1 MATVDQRVLEI
12 LIKAQDEAS
21 KALKGIADEANN
33 AQNKFEDL
41 SKNLKIAGGIL
52 TGVGVAGVL
61 AVRDWANAAGVAQVQ
76 MAKVNTIL
84 GNISKDVGLSFVEL
98 QKETA
103 KTSKAFIKLGF
114 DDEETSVVFA
124 KNLQI
129 TKNVAESH
137 ALLAAQSDLARFK
150 SIGLAEAGQAVQ
162 LALMGNKRIL
172 KQLGIELDDNAT
184 KTEILAAIQSKT
196 GGQAEAFSHTYQGA
210 LAAMSVS
217 TTNLKEALGSK
228 LIPIFTSVIE
238 KVMAF
243 VDQINTLN
251 PSILPTV
258 GVIVAVGSAFA
269 LVVGPLLLLLGFLPA
284 IAAGFGIISAV
295 ALPVIGIL
303 AAVAAVGALIFL
315 NWNTISGVF
324 QGVANTI
331 TGFMVI
337 AKPFVDEFL
346 AIATQWIMEMA
357 KAIGEQLN
365 TAFIALQIA
374 LIPIMPTLQ
383 FLGEMLAVVAGVI
396 ITTLGGAILLMIPI
410 LGSFLEGAIMVFTG
424 VVQTIAGAIQI
435 IQGIFGIFG
444 GLLVG
449 FITGDFTMFKKG
461 INDVWE
467 GIKTIF
473 NAATTFL
480 TGMMTLWFGG
490 LQTLFNKVMKETIL
504 GQIVT
509 GFWADMNK
517 MFIEGTASV
526 FNLLKAGLDRLTQLF
541 ESFKQG
547 VVDILRQIKF
557 PRISVGEGV
566 AKVAGREIKYPTIN
580 IDAVSYFQK
589 GGFVGSTGLA
599 MLHAGEFVLSK
610 DMLKGRADIPSQIQ
624 NTFNQPINIE
634 ATLSNELDFDLLGY
648 KLAWELRNAR

>member
-1 MATVDQRVLEI
+1 MALDQRILEI
-12 LIKAQDEAS
+12 VIKAQDEAS
-21 KALKGIADEANN
+21 KTIKGIGDEVTNT
-33 AQNKFEDL
+33 KTRFEDL

-52 TGVGVAGVL
+52 TGVGVAGAL
-61 AVRDWANAAGVAQVQ
+61 AVKDWATAAGQAQAEMARVDTLIRAVADEVPGSFTQIT
-76 MAKVNTIL
+76 KTIR
-84 GNISKDVGLSFVEL
+84 D
-98 QKETA
+98 TA
-103 KTSKAFIKLGF
+103 KAFIQLGF
-114 DDEETSVVFA
+114 DDEETAQVLA
-124 KNLQI
+124 KNIAI
-129 TKNVAESH
+129 TKDVGEAH
-137 ALLAAQSDLARFK
+137 KVLAAQADLARFK
-150 SIGLAEAGQAVQ
+150 NIGLAEAGQAVQ
-162 LALMGNKRIL
+162 LAMLGNKRIL
-172 KQLGIELDDNAT
+172 KQLGIEIDDNAT
-184 KTEILAAIQSKT
+184 KTDILAAIQAKT
-196 GGQAEAFSHTYQGA
+196 AGQAEAFAKTYQGA
-210 LAAMSVS
+210 MARMSVS
-217 TTNLKEALGSK
+217 TENLREALGEK
-228 LIPIFTSVIE
+228 LLPIFTNIID
-238 KVMAF
+238 KVVAF
-243 VDQINTLN
+243 VNQINDIN
-251 PSILPTV
+251 PAILPTI

-269 LVVGPLLLLLGFLPA
+269 LVVGPILLLLGFLPA
-284 IAAGFGIISAV
+284 IAAGFGIISGV
-295 ALPVIGIL
+295 ALPVVGIL

-315 NWNTISGVF
+315 NWNAISGVF
-324 QGVANTI
+324 QEVSNTI
-331 TGFMVI
+331 SEFMAI

-346 AIATQWIMEMA
+346 MIATQWIMEMA
-357 KAIGEQLN
+357 RVIGEQLN
-365 TAFIALQIA
+365 VAFVALQNA
-374 LIPIMPTLQ
+374 LLPIMPTLQ
-383 FLGEMLAVVAGVI
+383 FLGEMIAVVAGVLI
-396 ITTLGGAILLMIPI
+396 MALGGAILLLIPI
-410 LGSFLEGAIMVFTG
+410 LGSFLEGAIMVFTS
-424 VVQTIAGAIQI
+424 VVQTIAGAVQI

-449 FITGDFTMFKKG
+449 FITGDFTIFKKG

-467 GIKTIF
+467 GIKAIF

-517 MFIEGTASV
+517 MFTEGTASV

-580 IDAVSYFQK
+580 IEAVSYFQK

-610 DMLKGRADIPSQIQ
+610 DMLKGRAEIPSQVQ

-634 ATLSNELDFDLLGY
+634 ATVSNELDFDLLGY

>member
-1 MATVDQRVLEI
+1 M
-12 LIKAQDEAS
+12 
-21 KALKGIADEANN
+21 
-33 AQNKFEDL
+33 
-41 SKNLKIAGGIL
+41 
-52 TGVGVAGVL
+52 
-61 AVRDWANAAGVAQVQ
+61 
-76 MAKVNTIL
+76 
-84 GNISKDVGLSFVEL
+84 
-98 QKETA
+98 
-103 KTSKAFIKLGF
+103 
-114 DDEETSVVFA
+114 
-124 KNLQI
+124 
-129 TKNVAESH
+129 
-137 ALLAAQSDLARFK
+137 
-150 SIGLAEAGQAVQ
+150 
-162 LALMGNKRIL
+162 
-172 KQLGIELDDNAT
+172 
-184 KTEILAAIQSKT
+184 
-196 GGQAEAFSHTYQGA
+196 
-210 LAAMSVS
+210 
-217 TTNLKEALGSK
+217 
-228 LIPIFTSVIE
+228 
-238 KVMAF
+238 
-243 VDQINTLN
+243 N
-251 PSILPTV
+251 PAILPTIGIV
-258 GVIVAVGSAFA
+258 VAVGSAFA

-295 ALPVIGIL
+295 ALPVVGIL

-324 QGVANTI
+324 QDVANTI
-331 TGFMVI
+331 SGFMVI

-365 TAFIALQIA
+365 AAFIALQTA

-396 ITTLGGAILLMIPI
+396 ITALGGAILLMIPI

-449 FITGDFTMFKKG
+449 FITGDFTIFKQG
-461 INDVWE
+461 VHDVWE

-473 NAATTFL
+473 QGATTFL

-490 LQTLFNKVMKETIL
+490 LQNLFNKVMKETIL

-509 GFWADMNK
+509 GFWTDMNK
-517 MFIEGTASV
+517 MFTDGTAAV
-526 FNLLKAGLDRLTQLF
+526 FNLLKGGLDRLTQLF

-566 AKVAGREIKYPTIN
+566 AKVAGKEIKYPTIN